1 MPLKQSE
8 AIVLRTYPLR
18 EADLLVT
25 LFTRAEGKIKGVA
38 RAAKKSKRRF
48 GGALEPLTLV
58 RVYYDD
64 REGQELA
71 RLDSCDI
78 LESPLSS
85 RWTIRGWWRWNTSAE
100 TLDELLP
107 DREANDAIFRL
118 TVSVLHQLRSG
129 SIWMPLTYFQLWLVR
144 LVGFLPDL
152 GECSRLRGSL
162 NGNRAFYHAL
172 ADGLMCP
179 QHKRLASSE
188 LTAESRAW
196 AAQMFRSPVE
206 SFAAEPWTA
215 TQCADLRRLL
225 VQILERHIEKKLTTA
240 SMLAKLRIGVGSR
253 TQRKAVDR
261 NSCRKLSTVEFLAG
275 LEAPASATP
284 AAPARRRGIT
294 LPALQRWVAV
304 DCRVQ

>member
-48 GGALEPLTLV
+48 GGALEPLTWV
-58 RVYYDD
+58 KVYYDD
-64 REGQELA
+64 REGQELS

-85 RWTIRGWWRWNTSAE
+85 TVDYPRVVALEHVGE

-107 DREANDAIFRL
+107 EREANDALFRL
-118 TVSVLHQLRSG
+118 AVSVLHQLRSG

-144 LVGFLPDL
+144 LVGFLPDF
-152 GECSRLRGSL
+152 GECIACGQAL
-162 NGNRAFYHAL
+162 NGSRAFYHAL

-188 LTAESRAW
+188 LTPESRAW

-206 SFAAEPWTA
+206 AFAVEPWTA

-225 VQILERHIEKKLTTA
+225 VQILERHLERKLTTA
-240 SMLAKLRIGVGSR
+240 SMLAKL
-253 TQRKAVDR
+253 
-261 NSCRKLSTVEFLAG
+261 
-275 LEAPASATP
+275 
-284 AAPARRRGIT
+284 
-294 LPALQRWVAV
+294 
-304 DCRVQ
+304 

>member
-48 GGALEPLTLV
+48 GGALEPLTWV
-58 RVYYDD
+58 KVYYDD
-64 REGQELA
+64 REGQELS

-85 RWTIRGWWRWNTSAE
+85 TVDYPRVVALEHVGE

-107 DREANDAIFRL
+107 EREANDAIFRL
-118 TVSVLHQLRSG
+118 AVSVLHQLRSG

-144 LVGFLPDL
+144 LVGFLPDF
-152 GECSRLRGSL
+152 GECIACGKAL
-162 NGNRAFYHAL
+162 NGSRAFYHAL

-188 LTAESRAW
+188 LTPESRAW
-196 AAQMFRSPVE
+196 AAQMFRSPVDT
-206 SFAAEPWTA
+206 FAAEPWTA
-215 TQCADLRRLL
+215 AQCADLRRLL
-225 VQILERHIEKKLTTA
+225 VQILERHLERKLTTA
-240 SMLAKLRIGVGSR
+240 SMLAKL
-253 TQRKAVDR
+253 
-261 NSCRKLSTVEFLAG
+261 
-275 LEAPASATP
+275 
-284 AAPARRRGIT
+284 
-294 LPALQRWVAV
+294 
-304 DCRVQ
+304 